1 MNDTT
6 PRALLKLRATG
17 TFWVMVLLW
26 GMVAQI
32 FAINVLTGQHNM
44 TVLAGIAALALIN
57 MLDYLLAP
65 GSERNQL
72 TSAAALAVAIGL
84 IVYRFEGHPWQPD
97 MHMQFFAALAVLA
110 VYCNWRSIAT
120 FTAIVAVHHLS
131 LSYLLPGAV
140 FLGEA
145 DLGRVIM
152 HAVILLV
159 EAAALISIGTLVV
172 RAFRKGARDKDAAEA
187 ALNEAETQRLKRVAQ
202 REEDARERSRRMDEQ
217 KRVVSE
223 VEAGLFRLANG
234 DLSKQI
240 DSPAHNPF
248 PAEYE
253 ALRNAFNNTVHQ
265 LDDLI
270 ERVDGISGIV
280 RGDASEIERA
290 TQDVDASANA
300 QAEMMAES
308 AGVIEKV
315 ISAVSASLDTA
326 RNAENASRDN
336 QSLAEQGGD
345 VVQQAIAAM
354 SAIERSSVQITRI
367 IGVIEDIAFQ
377 TNLLALN
384 AGVEAARAG
393 EAGKGFAVVA
403 TEVRGLAER
412 ATTSAREIRALIF
425 ESESQV
431 KTGSALVGRTG
442 EALSQIVE
450 RAQRIREMIDQV
462 VAASLRQNNEL
473 MQARASMERSDKLTG
488 RTRSAVGN
496 TLSLVQGITDK
507 ADDLMTTL
515 AVFKTPA
522 RPVDPEYLAS
532 YRSTGSSD
540 VQPYSAASGRG

>member
-6 PRALLKLRATG
+6 PRALVRLRATG
-17 TFWVMVLLW
+17 TFWVMILLW
-26 GMVAQI
+26 GMVAQV
-32 FAINVLTGQHNM
+32 FAINVLTGQHTM

-57 MLDYLLAP
+57 TLDYLLAP
-65 GSERNQL
+65 GSGRNQL
-72 TSAAALAVAIGL
+72 TSAAALAASIAL

-120 FTAIVAVHHLS
+120 FTAIVAAHHLS

-140 FLGEA
+140 FLGGA
-145 DLGRVIM
+145 DLGRVIV

-159 EAAALISIGTLVV
+159 EAAALICIGTLVV
-172 RAFRKGARDKDAAEA
+172 RAFRKAAHDKDAAEA
-187 ALNEAETQRLKRVAQ
+187 ALNEAEIQRLKRVAQ
-202 REEDARERSRRMDEQ
+202 REEDTRERSRRMDEQ

-223 VEAGLFRLANG
+223 LEAGLIRLANG
-234 DLSKQI
+234 DLSSPI
-240 DSPAHNPF
+240 NSPAHNPF

-253 ALRNAFNNTVHQ
+253 ALRSAFNNTVHQ

-270 ERVDGISGIV
+270 ERVDSISGIV
-280 RGDASEIERA
+280 RDDASEIERA
-290 TQDVDASANA
+290 TQDVHESANA
-300 QAEMMAES
+300 QAEMMAEGT
-308 AGVIEKV
+308 AVLEKV
-315 ISAVSASLDTA
+315 IGAVSASLETA
-326 RNAENASRDN
+326 RKAENASREN

-354 SAIERSSVQITRI
+354 DAIERSAGQITRI

-431 KTGSALVGRTG
+431 KAGSELVGRTG

-450 RAQRIREMIDQV
+450 RAQRVREMIDQV

-522 RPVDPEYLAS
+522 RPVDPEYLES